1 MSKYHTIKCV
11 QPFFDEVR
19 SGNKVFEV
27 RLNDRDYKEGE
38 QVTLV
43 LYNSELMQETD
54 IKIHAEIG
62 YVLTDFEGL
71 KEGWCAFSL
80 KYVSTC

>member
-1 MSKYHTIKCV
+1 MSKHHTIKCV
-11 QPFFDEVR
+11 QPYFDEVR

-27 RLNDRDYKEGE
+27 RFNDRDYKQGDS
-38 QVTLV
+38 VTLR
-43 LYNSELMQETD
+43 LYDTERKLTLDE
-54 IKIHAEIG
+54 KIHAEIG

-80 KYVSTC
+80 KYVSTY

>member
-1 MSKYHTIKCV
+1 MSKHHTIKCV
-11 QPFFDEVR
+11 QPYFDEVR

-27 RLNDRDYKEGE
+27 RKNDRDYKEGD

-43 LYNSELMQETD
+43 LYNPELMQETD

-71 KEGWCAFSL
+71 KDGWCAFSL
-80 KYVSTC
+80 KYVTTY